1 MEETKE
7 ATLTELMNSHKQLD
21 DKVRIQQKMNVRI
34 TQKSIAN
41 FKQKLLNF
49 SCFPELQNRI
59 TNPVFQHR
67 TVVIAGSRK
76 GARALGQLLGSQ
88 AAVIVGGTSKQRRSQ
103 KLEEFKNGNG
113 METIVVPNL
122 EAITSLGVEPRS
134 LGITH
139 IVQASLQGGIRDY
152 LGNIEVLGDRGLF
165 TALICPD
172 DLVKWRLMRNIKI
185 HLQEKK
191 QNLPEFLRN
200 F

>member
-1 MEETKE
+1 M
-7 ATLTELMNSHKQLD
+7 
-21 DKVRIQQKMNVRI
+21 
-34 TQKSIAN
+34 
-41 FKQKLLNF
+41 F
-49 SCFPELQNRI
+49 SRI

-139 IVQASLQGGIRDY
+139 IVQASLLGGIRDY
-152 LGNIEVLGDRGLF
+152 LGNIDVLGDRGLI
-165 TALICPD
+165 TTLICPD
-172 DLVKWRLMRNIKI
+172 DLVKLRLMRKIKI

-191 QNLPEFLRN
+191 QNLPEFLRDY
-200 F
+200 